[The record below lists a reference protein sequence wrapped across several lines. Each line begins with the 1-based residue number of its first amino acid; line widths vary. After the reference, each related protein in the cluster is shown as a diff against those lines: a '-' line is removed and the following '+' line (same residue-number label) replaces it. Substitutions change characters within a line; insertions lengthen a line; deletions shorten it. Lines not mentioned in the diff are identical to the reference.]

1 MTKRA
6 LVTIL
11 VGLALLLIAATIRS
25 GWLYLTASVLFSL
38 VVIGLISG
46 WVATRQIEVSREAP
60 REVFEREPFEVAVH
74 VVNKGRAD
82 RRLVKVRDLQ
92 FPGRRRKGFAA
103 KVRAQ
108 RAEFK
113 KYMMTGK
120 APAARHGDRDE
131 TVKTVVVEDLPGG
144 SDVEARYGMEAP
156 RRGVYDPA
164 EMRVSS
170 GGVFGS
176 AEIVRKSRTGGRIT
190 VFPRIYPIDAFTFM
204 PHANVTPVEP
214 LEWSRKGIGQDYYGI
229 REYARGDSLRH
240 IHWPSSARHG
250 KLIVK
255 EYEQELKPSMV
266 MAVALWEPTFGTRDV
281 NSLEDGLRAAASIIS
296 LQEEMGNLPLLVLPD
311 GESFEPVER
320 PTFYGCLETLA
331 GYEGLKRK
339 VSSREALS
347 KALGVALESVFP
359 GTAMVLITN
368 AAPDRVASTL
378 EAEQARDGGSLV
390 LTIDDAYSA
399 RWKEEWLN
407 EAPWLAGFAGSN
419 MDLYA
424 ITPERGIE
432 RCLNEPLNITG

>member
-1 MTKRA
+1 LTKRA

-38 VVIGLISG
+38 VVIGVISG
-46 WVATRQIEVSREAP
+46 WVAVRKIEVTREAP

-74 VVNKGRAD
+74 VANNGHAD
-82 RRLVKVRDLQ
+82 RHLVKVKDLQ
-92 FPGRRRKGFAA
+92 FPGSGGRGFVA
-103 KVRAQ
+103 KIRAQ

-113 KYMMTGK
+113 EFMMTGK
-120 APAARHGDRDE
+120 ASARRAVDRDE
-131 TVKTVVVEDLPGG
+131 TVRTVVVEDLPGG
-144 SDVEARYGMEAP
+144 TDVEARYEMEAP
-156 RRGVYDPA
+156 RRGVYEPA

-176 AEIVRKSRTGGRIT
+176 AEIGHKSRTGGRIT

-204 PHANVTPVEP
+204 PHAHVTPVEP

-266 MAVALWEPTFGTRDV
+266 MAIALWEPAFGTKDL

-296 LQEEMGNLPLLVLPD
+296 LQEEMGSLPLLVLPD
-311 GESFEPVER
+311 GDTFEPVER
-320 PTFYGCLETLA
+320 PTLYGCLDALA
-331 GYEGLKRK
+331 GYGGLKRR
-339 VSSREALS
+339 VDAAGALS
-347 KALGVALESVFP
+347 QSLGVARASMFP

-368 AAPDRVASTL
+368 AAPDSVASAL
-378 EAEQARDGGSLV
+378 ASERARDGGSLV
-390 LTIDDAYSA
+390 LAIDDAYGS
-399 RWKEEWLN
+399 RWKEEWLD
-407 EAPWLAGFAGSN
+407 EAPWLAGFVGTG

-424 ITPERGIE
+424 ITPGRGIE